1 MSVTNKWLLQNSFK
15 SPKGLL
21 WALSSLIRGVALL
34 TSRWREGASP
44 EPLGRG
50 KAPPA
55 TSCGGAASPTT
66 SRRRGEELAPSRRSG
81 ASPAP
86 SRRRGTPRA
95 WATVPTVWRF
105 LWSSNFLFD
114 EKDSEQVAQI
124 NLTGQFSRQCRA
136 LATSLLNLFPQ
147 SLSHSKGKMS
157 GLLRK
162 KTNVSQATKGPDEQ
176 CYKLYIPW
184 AVLQVTFH
192 VVAAS

>member
-162 KTNVSQATKGPDEQ
+162 KALLARLLKDRMSSATNYTLGICSGGVSYYRSA
-176 CYKLYIPW
+176 
-184 AVLQVTFH
+184 
-192 VVAAS
+192 